1 VEGGVTELEW
11 EFMVLTGPPAEIGAL
26 DGGNEI
32 CVKTLTFR
40 DRSTHLP
47 RELHL
52 NQNHIENPLPP
63 NRKTFEAKGHYVPP
77 HVVRQLNV
85 RLFPG
90 FSRRAEGLWPC
101 VAPKPLS

>member
-11 EFMVLTGPPAEIGAL
+11 EFMVLTGPPAEIGA
-26 DGGNEI
+26 
-32 CVKTLTFR
+32 
-40 DRSTHLP
+40 LP